1 MRMIRLPKSFP
12 ASDYTPHGFGYWLS
26 ELEGAYAGGQR
37 GHVNYLALLQTTKLI
52 DVAKVE
58 W

>member
-1 MRMIRLPKSFP
+1 MIRLPKSFP

-37 GHVNYLALLQTTKLI
+37 GHVNYLSLLQATKLI
-52 DVAKVE
+52 DMVKVE